1 MKKKTLAV
9 LLVIPFI
16 ISLLT
21 FVSIKILDNAVAV
34 DILGIEWNYAENEGF
49 RIDEDKT
56 YALEATPIIDPDMI
70 LANGNNLIWKTKKLN
85 TTDDE
90 YARVEEKDGKYY
102 LRALKEGE
110 VEVICQNER
119 GSVSRNFNAVIY
131 KDGAMVINPKRKT
144 SGNKIDKTNYYGL
157 YDLEYRQG
165 SKDSYSKKKSSFEIQ
180 SSSFTQDGV
189 SHQNEA
195 VKMSDNIT
203 YRDDVITFLDTGS
216 SYLTLK
222 DPVSSYEATYYF
234 EVVDGVN
241 IYSYDD
247 LLQATND
254 SSKKENIVL
263 QKNLE
268 SLKNTY
274 LKDDKGNYIEKLRN
288 ENTSLFGHYDF
299 VKKEYSFS
307 DEVYRFDTTYDST
320 YIDDYNATVED
331 GKKLS
336 KQVLSGIHLKG
347 DLYGNG
353 FSINMDGL
361 CYPYHGKIDSI
372 SGKLKPGEG
381 DLFKGPLPFVSIGDP
396 SGVPL
401 ITALGQ
407 DNSGIY
413 VSDDGITI
421 NDVRLSNVNEVDN
434 TYNLSYTGT
443 VLDIKANDVTVKNS
457 ILSNGKVV
465 LRTYDA
471 DNLFVDNCILKNSG
485 EFTMLVGSDKA
496 NGYDKDKRVDE
507 TFHTANGDVKV
518 DKSFTEFFDDIKS
531 SPSSDDILSDFLNAS
546 TGGKEVDY
554 DYISEMSSIQKYL
567 DNTSGIIDSSGNVI
581 DYACRMKVNN
591 TKFSRSGVFSL
602 AFESL
607 FNGPLLYG
615 GIPSMITSL
624 LEMLNAP
631 LPKGLGKTSYPVYL
645 ELTGNTEFYDWKSI
659 DSIDVSSLIEE
670 NISYMLQQ
678 LGMGDKSL
686 TIDDIFPMKKALRE
700 VATKE
705 GLIYTKDGVDYINT
719 EIANYGGGLNLSKAD
734 RNVLEGYNTYSD
746 ELEVSLMEELAKLSM
761 SQMRS
766 LMVDCVVVTIGSHPF
781 HFIVNGKEE
790 SKDPILFDKVPG
802 IDDLKENL
810 RQ

>member
-34 DILGIEWNYAENEGF
+34 DILGIEWNYGENEGF

-56 YALEATPIIDPDMI
+56 YALEATPIVDPDMI
-70 LANGNNLIWKTKKLN
+70 LANGNDLIWKTKKIN
-85 TTDDE
+85 TSDDE

-131 KDGAMVINPKRKT
+131 KDGAMIINPKRKT

-157 YDLEYRQG
+157 YDLEYQYG
-165 SKDSYSKKKSSFEIQ
+165 SKDSYTKKKSSFEIE
-180 SSSFTQDGV
+180 SSSFREDGV
-189 SHQNEA
+189 SHENEA

-203 YRDDVITFLDTGS
+203 YKDDVITFLDKGS

-254 SSKKENIVL
+254 SSRKENIVL

-274 LKDDKGNYIEKLRN
+274 RKDDKGNYIETLRN

-299 VKKEYSFS
+299 AKQEYSFS
-307 DEVYRFDTTYDST
+307 DEVYRFTTTYDST
-320 YIDDYNATVED
+320 YIDNYNATASED
-331 GKKLS
+331 KKLS
-336 KQVLSGIHLKG
+336 KEVISGIHLKG
-347 DLYGNG
+347 NLYGNG
-353 FSINMDGL
+353 YSINMDGL

-372 SGKLKPGEG
+372 SGKLKPGDK
-381 DLFKGPLPFVSIGDP
+381 DLFQGPLPFVSIGDP
-396 SGVPL
+396 SQVPL

-443 VLDIKANDVTVKNS
+443 VLDIKAKNVTVKNS

-465 LRTYDA
+465 LRAYDA
-471 DNLFVDNCILKNSG
+471 DNLLVDNCILKNSG

-496 NGYDKDKRVDE
+496 NGYDKDRNVDE
-507 TFHTANGDVKV
+507 TFHTADGDVHVSKG
-518 DKSFTEFFDDIKS
+518 FQEFFDDNDS
-531 SPSSDDILSDFLNAS
+531 SPSADTILNDFLSAS
-546 TGGKEVDY
+546 VSDTDVDY
-554 DYISEMSSIQKYL
+554 DYVSSMTGIQKYL
-567 DNTSGIIDSSGNVI
+567 DNTTGILDSNGNVI

-591 TKFSRSGVFSL
+591 TKFARSGVFSI
-602 AFESL
+602 ATESI

-645 ELTGNTEFYDWKSI
+645 ELTGNSEFYDWKSI

-700 VATKE
+700 VASKE
-705 GLIYTKDGVDYINT
+705 GLIYRKDGVDYINT
-719 EIANYGGGLNLSKAD
+719 EIANYGGGLNLSKVEEKVED
-734 RNVLEGYNTYSD
+734 TSNTYSD
-746 ELEVSLMEELAKLSM
+746 SLEVSLIEELSKLKM
-761 SQMRS
+761 SQMRA

-781 HFIVNGKEE
+781 RFIVNGKEE
-790 SKDPILFDKVPG
+790 SKNPILFDKVPG
-802 IDDLKENL
+802 IDDLKENI